1 MESNIGNALLLL
13 LVGMSTVYLMLFLLV
28 SFGKVL
34 IRWVN
39 KINLDIHELPFTK
52 LKTET
57 SMSRHEAAIHL
68 AIQKLT
74 DHKAKVVSIEKL
86 KS

>member
-13 LVGMSTVYLMLFLLV
+13 LIGMSTVYLMLFLLV
-28 SFGKVL
+28 SFGKIL

-39 KINLDIHELPFTK
+39 KIDLEIHELPFTK

-57 SMSRHEAAIHL
+57 SLNRHEAAIHL
-68 AIQKLT
+68 AIQKLS
-74 DHKAKVVSIEKL
+74 DNKAKVISIEKL

>member
-28 SFGKVL
+28 SFGKIL

-39 KINLDIHELPFTK
+39 KIDLDIHELPFTK

-57 SMSRHEAAIHL
+57 NVNRHEAAIHL

>member
-1 MESNIGNALLLL
+1 MASNIGSAFLLL
-13 LVGMSTVYLMLFLLV
+13 LVGMSTVFLMLFLLV
-28 SFGKVL
+28 SFGKIL

-39 KINLDIHELPFTK
+39 TIDLDIHELPFTK

-57 SMSRHEAAIHL
+57 SMNRHEAAIQL

-74 DHKAKVVSIEKL
+74 GHKAKVVSIEKL